1 MVLRAADRGGAT
13 TFSTAGFE
21 VSPPPGGAVFFRNLT
36 AAFLPDPLTLHAGAP
51 VEQGEKVVMTYWQRE
66 RDFA

>member
-1 MVLRAADRGGAT
+1 VV
-13 TFSTAGFE
+13 
-21 VSPPPGGAVFFRNLT
+21 VSMLPPPGGAVFFRNLT

>member
-1 MVLRAADRGGAT
+1 VL
-13 TFSTAGFE
+13 F
-21 VSPPPGGAVFFRNLT
+21 FFRNLT